1 MMISLQGLANRAAP
15 NLYLTYPA
23 NWTFSYTQ
31 AVRDYVEQSS
41 YVSFQPVQT
50 PTEALHRFS
59 SHFQK
64 YVVWDPLVRDTLV
77 VAFTIAGIENAIV
90 VTNAMLP
97 LILRN
102 HPHLTMAANLST
114 QFRTNTSVE
123 IFTWAKDTYKKDT
136 NSSML
141 VWMGGV
147 CPNQMQPGIGD
158 WGVANTAFFV
168 ELNTVNDPSN
178 LEYPLANEIVGTVFF
193 FFNHLHSMYT

>member
-1 MMISLQGLANRAAP
+1 M
-15 NLYLTYPA
+15 
-23 NWTFSYTQ
+23 
-31 AVRDYVEQSS
+31 
-41 YVSFQPVQT
+41 
-50 PTEALHRFS
+50 
-59 SHFQK
+59 
-64 YVVWDPLVRDTLV
+64 RDTLV

-114 QFRTNTSVE
+114 QFRANTSVE